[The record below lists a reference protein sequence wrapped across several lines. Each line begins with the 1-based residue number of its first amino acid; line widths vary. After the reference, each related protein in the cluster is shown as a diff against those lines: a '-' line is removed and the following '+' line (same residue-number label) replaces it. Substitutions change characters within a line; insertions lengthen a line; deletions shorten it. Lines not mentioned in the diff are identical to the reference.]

1 MGTEQY
7 LNQLRDMKRRIACKR
22 RDAQMW
28 RSIAESLSVPLDG
41 DRVQSTGSGD
51 KMAESVA
58 KAVDCEREIDKLTF
72 AMLKLQEEIMKR
84 IDSMENY
91 NHSII
96 LSEYYVHGMSL
107 NKISI
112 EWGRSVRHLKRV
124 KSEAIASFGEKFG
137 DKY

>member
-1 MGTEQY
+1 
-7 LNQLRDMKRRIACKR
+7 
-22 RDAQMW
+22 MW
-28 RSIAESLSVPLDG
+28 RSIAESLSVPIEG

-72 AMLKLQEEIMKR
+72 TMLKLQEEIMKR

-107 NKISI
+107 NKISA

>member
-7 LNQLRDMKRRIACKR
+7 LSQLRDMKRRIACKR

-28 RSIAESLSVPLDG
+28 RSIAESLSVPIEG

-72 AMLKLQEEIMKR
+72 TMLKLQEEIMKR

-107 NKISI
+107 NKISA

-124 KSEAIASFGEKFG
+124 KSEAIASFGERFG